1 MGETLRATLDDTLGP
16 TLAELDKAAL
26 RRRLRPLDS
35 GIGPRVTVD
44 GRSVIQLCSND
55 YLGLSSHPLVKEAT
69 TNAVSNYGSGAG
81 SARLIVGTSLPHVQL
96 EARLATFK
104 RTEAAVVLPSGYQAN
119 VGILQAL
126 TGPGDVI
133 FSDELNH
140 ASIIDGCRHSRAA
153 VEVYRHRDVNHLG
166 TLLSVNAGARRRLII
181 TETVFAMDGDLAP
194 LNEIVA
200 VAKRYNAS
208 IAVDEA
214 HATGVFGAT
223 GAGLV
228 EKYELWDSIDVQIG
242 TLSKAVGALGGFIA
256 GSQAVIDTVINSA
269 RTFIFTT
276 GLPPM
281 VAAAAQAAIQIIVD
295 EPTRRT
301 KLWRNASFLQEHL
314 VAAGYTITETAS
326 PILPVLVGDSATSIS
341 LSETLLKNGV
351 LVPAIRPPTVP
362 PGTAR
367 LRVTPMAT
375 HTKSDLTTAVK
386 VFTDAKQQLET
397 R

>member
-1 MGETLRATLDDTLGP
+1 MDETLRATLDDTLRA
-16 TLAELDKAAL
+16 TLAKLDKAAL

-35 GIGPRVTVD
+35 GIGPRVTVS

-55 YLGLSSHPLVKEAT
+55 YLGLSTHPLVKEAVI
-69 TNAVSNYGSGAG
+69 NAVSTYGSGAG
-81 SARLIVGTSLPHVQL
+81 SARLIVGTSPPHVQL
-96 EARLATFK
+96 EATLAKFK

-133 FSDELNH
+133 FSDALNH
-140 ASIIDGCRHSRAA
+140 ASIIDGCRLSRAQ
-153 VEVYRHRDVNHLG
+153 VEVYRHRDVDHLG
-166 TLLSVNAGARRRLII
+166 TLLAANSDARRRLII

-194 LNEIVA
+194 LNELVS
-200 VAKRYNAS
+200 VAKRYDAS
-208 IAVDEA
+208 MAVDEA
-214 HATGVFGAT
+214 HATGIFGAT

-228 EKYELWDSIDVQIG
+228 EEYELWDSIDVQIG

-256 GSQAVIDTVINSA
+256 GSRMVIDTVVNNA
-269 RTFIFTT
+269 RTFVFTT

-281 VAAAAQAAIQIIVD
+281 VAAAAQAAIQIITD
-295 EPTRRT
+295 EPTLRT
-301 KLWRNASFLQEHL
+301 KLWRHASFLQKHL
-314 VAAGYTITETAS
+314 VAAGYTVSETAS
-326 PILPVLVGDSATSIS
+326 PILPVLVGDSSSAVS
-341 LSETLLKNGV
+341 LSETLLENGV

-375 HTKSDLTTAVK
+375 HTESDLATAVK
-386 VFTDAKQQLET
+386 VFTNAKQQFET
-397 R
+397 L

>member
-1 MGETLRATLDDTLGP
+1 MGETLRATLDDTLS
-16 TLAELDKAAL
+16 TNLAKLDKATL

-35 GIGPRVTVD
+35 GIGPRVTVS

-55 YLGLSSHPLVKEAT
+55 YLGLSNHPLVKEAAI
-69 TNAVSNYGSGAG
+69 NAVSNYGSGAG
-81 SARLIVGTSLPHVQL
+81 SARLIVGTSPPHVQL
-96 EARLATFK
+96 EARLAKFK

-140 ASIIDGCRHSRAA
+140 ASIIDGCRLSRAQ
-153 VEVYRHRDVNHLG
+153 VEVYRHRDVDHLG
-166 TLLSVNAGARRRLII
+166 TLLSVNSGARRLLVI

-194 LNEIVA
+194 LNEIVS

-214 HATGVFGAT
+214 HATGIFGAT

-228 EKYELWDSIDVQIG
+228 EEYELWDSIDIQIG

-256 GSQAVIDTVINSA
+256 GSQTTIDTVINNA
-269 RTFIFTT
+269 RTFVFTT

-281 VAAAAQAAIQIIVD
+281 VAAAAQAAIQIIAD
-295 EPTRRT
+295 EPTLRT
-301 KLWRNASFLQEHL
+301 KLWRHASFLQEHL
-314 VAAGYTITETAS
+314 TAAGYTITETAS
-326 PILPVLVGDSATSIS
+326 PILPVLVGDAASAVS

-375 HTKSDLTTAVK
+375 HTESDLTTAVK

-397 R
+397 P